1 MTRAVYVVGGA
12 GAGKSTFV
20 GQILDLVV
28 MQVAPLADL
37 RAERNVKNLVTF
49 RGHPVNDYDG
59 RDGLYVGVLR
69 DHFPGTD
76 GLDRASSPVGA
87 AWLRAGD
94 LPAFIIG
101 EGATLSTRPFISAL
115 HECTDLLLI
124 HLFADDFVKELRFGQ
139 RGSTQEDSFV
149 RATATRA
156 ANLTRDM
163 AKAGVKVWEA
173 DTADGAEWAQ
183 AIEVACDHLRGA

>member
-37 RAERNVKNLVTF
+37 LAQRNVKNVVTF
-49 RGHPVNDYDG
+49 RGHPVHDYDG

-87 AWLRAGD
+87 AWLRQGD
-94 LPAFIIG
+94 LPDFIIG

-115 HECTDLLLI
+115 HECTDLLLV
-124 HLFADDFVKELRFGQ
+124 HLFADEFVKELRFAQ
-139 RGSTQEDSFV
+139 RGSSQEDSFV

-173 DTADGAEWAQ
+173 DTADSAEWAQ
-183 AIEVACDHLRGA
+183 AIEVVTDHLRR

>member
-1 MTRAVYVVGGA
+1 MTKSVYIVGGA
-12 GAGKSTFV
+12 GAGKSTFTSQV
-20 GQILDLVV
+20 MDLVV
-28 MQVAPLADL
+28 MQYAPLADL
-37 RAERNVKNLVTF
+37 LAQRNVKNVVTF
-49 RGHPVNDYDG
+49 RGHPLHDYDG
-59 RDGLYVGVLR
+59 RDGLYVGVMR
-69 DHFPGTD
+69 DSFPGTD

-115 HECTDLLLI
+115 HECTDLLLV
-124 HLFADDFVKELRFGQ
+124 HLFADEFVKELRFGQ
-139 RGSTQEDSFV
+139 RGSSQEDSFV

-173 DTADGAEWAQ
+173 DTADSAEWAQ
-183 AIEVACDHLRGA
+183 AIEVVVDHLRG